1 MNDLIQRI
9 MDTVDKKVVSST
21 CKKILKKCSMNS
33 SRDAENIT
41 NLALWL
47 YVFGYNK
54 EAIEVCDLF
63 KDEEFDGN
71 YTLWDRKD
79 HAFCLKA
86 RILRQLG
93 YMEESTKIIQFVNQY
108 RHPELYKKD
117 DEWFLHT
124 LDRNIQSNLKDN
136 CKAGARGWRLLKL
149 EKAISYREVGNHP
162 IPCEQLEEIIRE
174 LTEILS
180 KEK

>member
-1 MNDLIQRI
+1 MDELIQRI
-9 MDTVDKKVVSST
+9 MDTVDKKVVNST

-33 SRDAENIT
+33 SRDAENVT
-41 NLALWL
+41 VLALWL
-47 YVFGYNK
+47 YVFGYDK
-54 EAIEVCDLF
+54 EAVEVCDLF
-63 KDEEFDGN
+63 KDEKFDGN
-71 YTLWDRKD
+71 YTLWDKKD

-86 RILRQLG
+86 RILRQQG
-93 YMEESTKIIQFVNQY
+93 RMEESAEIIRFVNQY
-108 RHPELYKKD
+108 RHPELYKRD
-117 DEWFLHT
+117 DTWFLHT
-124 LDRNIQSNLKDN
+124 LDANIQSNLNDN

-162 IPCEQLEEIIRE
+162 IPGEQLEAIIKE